1 MVRNLARKKKQ
12 ESSGGDASWLNT
24 FADLMNLLLCFF
36 VLLFSMSSV
45 DAEKFEQISKAFSS
59 SFSIFS
65 GGGSAIE
72 HGQLIS
78 SGVSQLNDLD
88 EYFNNMGKNDE
99 DIDVDEGEEGY
110 IEEIDELQSALDKLQ
125 EEMIKQ
131 TEEMYDN
138 ISELAGKYNIM
149 KDIELGIDPDYK
161 YVQISIR
168 GEILFDSGK
177 AKIKTQV
184 KPILSKVG
192 DILIDYKGFY
202 IEIEGHTDNV
212 PMTNGTYQNNNWLSS
227 ARALNAAEYFIKE
240 KGLNPSKL
248 KYSGRGEYDPIDTN
262 SNSKG
267 RAKNRRIEIKIYNQ
281 LSSK

>member
-1 MVRNLARKKKQ
+1 VARKKKQ
-12 ESSGGDASWLNT
+12 VSSGGDASWLNT

-65 GGGSAIE
+65 SGGSAID

-88 EYFNNMGKNDE
+88 DYFKNMGKSDDDIDTDE
-99 DIDVDEGEEGY
+99 DGY
-110 IEEIDELQSALDKLQ
+110 IEEIDELQSALDKLY

-149 KDIELGIDPDYK
+149 NDIELGIDPDYK

-177 AKIKTQV
+177 AILKPQV

-262 SNSKG
+262 SNAKG